1 MVNFI
6 IWPKYH
12 MLYHFNVSK
21 LKQIIIFSSK
31 SKKWHFF
38 VFSFLGSYAVVQHF
52 LPYKGIYL
60 ENSCLLLESLIN
72 SPPLATKIIRISF
85 LVHVLWPKEFVS
97 PLIFQ
102 RISELD
108 SRVNLVVRASAD
120 QLWQSMLRMEQA
132 WMSKFCWYIYE
143 KYL

>member
-1 MVNFI
+1 M
-6 IWPKYH
+6 
-12 MLYHFNVSK
+12 
-21 LKQIIIFSSK
+21 
-31 SKKWHFF
+31 
-38 VFSFLGSYAVVQHF
+38 VQHF

-108 SRVNLVVRASAD
+108 VRANLVVRGTGFFSS
-120 QLWQSMLRMEQA
+120 L
-132 WMSKFCWYIYE
+132 K
-143 KYL
+143 KYKVPVSSDLS

>member
-1 MVNFI
+1 MAEISYVISFQCFQVKTN
-6 IWPKYH
+6 H
-12 MLYHFNVSK
+12 HFQFKVK
-21 LKQIIIFSSK
+21 EMT
-31 SKKWHFF
+31 FF

-52 LPYKGIYL
+52 LPHKGIYL

-85 LVHVLWPKEFVS
+85 LVHVLWPKEFAS
-97 PLIFQ
+97 PFIFQ

-120 QLWQSMLRMEQA
+120 QL
-132 WMSKFCWYIYE
+132 
-143 KYL
+143 